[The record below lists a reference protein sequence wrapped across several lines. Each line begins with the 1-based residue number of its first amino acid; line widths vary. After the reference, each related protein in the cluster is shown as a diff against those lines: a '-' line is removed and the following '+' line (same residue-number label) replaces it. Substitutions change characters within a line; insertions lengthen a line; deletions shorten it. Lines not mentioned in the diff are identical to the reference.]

1 MRPGPSGADNRN
13 LLLAMV
19 LAMGILFGYD
29 AFVLKP
35 MRDAQRREAAV
46 RAEQSARA
54 APAPISADS
63 GESGIAAGAIAPL
76 PRPSLLAQ
84 TARIAVQSDNLDGSI
99 NLTGA
104 RIDDVSLRAYRTALA
119 PTSPE
124 VTLLS
129 PQGASFAADAFFGW
143 EERAIVAPLAGASTL
158 WLALDAGP
166 LTPARPIKLQTE
178 TGDGL
183 RITRTLSVDKD
194 YLFTIAD
201 RVENLGKAARIA
213 RPFAVARRQG
223 LPENYKINGIVHQG
237 MTGVFGAK
245 AVLHETKFEAAK
257 KHAKEKARGARQAES
272 RLIELDSKGGWMGL
286 TDHYWLTALIPD
298 QTETLTAQY
307 DSRPDGGRDDFRA
320 TYRGSFRE
328 IAPGEAI
335 VYTQRL
341 FVGAK
346 RAELLKRYEVDLAI
360 PQFDKAIDWGN
371 FWFFTRPVYALIHYF
386 FKLFGNYGLA
396 IMALTVL
403 VKVCLFPV
411 VNQTYKS
418 MGKMRLLAPKMKEIQ
433 ERFASDKAR
442 QQQETIALYQ
452 REKVN
457 PMAGC
462 LPMLVPIPIFFALYK
477 VLTVTIELRHQ
488 PFFGWIKDLSAP
500 DPTSWVNLFG
510 LLPFAAPTHLP
521 LIGVVFALGAWP
533 LLYGLAQWGTMALNP
548 PPPDPIQARI
558 FQFMPIL
565 FTFIYA
571 GLAAGLVIY
580 WTWSNLLTMIQQYII
595 MRRQGVET
603 EFDKFIARR
612 LKRADQPA

>member
-29 AFVLKP
+29 ALVLKP
-35 MRDAQRREAAV
+35 MRDAQRREIALRQEQAAKAAPGLTDPGETARPSGPLAPV
-46 RAEQSARA
+46 PREELVAASARI
-54 APAPISADS
+54 PLSSA
-63 GESGIAAGAIAPL
+63 
-76 PRPSLLAQ
+76 
-84 TARIAVQSDNLDGSI
+84 NLDGTISLI
-99 NLTGA
+99 GA
-104 RIDDVSLRAYRTALA
+104 RIDDVALRAYRTQLA
-119 PTSPE
+119 PDSPE

-129 PQGASFAADAFFGW
+129 PRGAAFAADAFFGW
-143 EERAIVAPLAGASTL
+143 EEREIIESLAGASTP
-158 WLALDAGP
+158 WQALDAGP
-166 LTPARPIKLQTE
+166 LTPTTPIRLVTEAR
-178 TGDGL
+178 GAL
-183 RITRTLSVDKD
+183 RIIRTISMDED
-194 YLFTIAD
+194 FLFTLAD
-201 RVENLGKAARIA
+201 RVENLGDGPRFV
-213 RPFAVARRQG
+213 RPFAVTRRQG
-223 LPENYKINGIVHQG
+223 LPENYKLNGIVHQG

-245 AVLHETKFEAAK
+245 PVLHETKFEAAK
-257 KHAKEKARGARQAES
+257 KHAKEKARGARQGES
-272 RLIELDSKGGWMGL
+272 RIIELDGKGGWMGL

-298 QTETLTAQY
+298 QNETLTTYY
-307 DSRPDGGRDDFRA
+307 DANPDGGRDDFRA

-335 VYTQRL
+335 LYSQRL

-346 RAELLKRYEVDLAI
+346 RAEILKRYETDLAI

-371 FWFFTRPVYALIHYF
+371 FWFFTRPVYSLIHWF
-386 FKLFGNYGLA
+386 FKLFGNFGLA
-396 IMALTVL
+396 IMAVTVV
-403 VKVCLFPV
+403 VKLCLFPL
-411 VNQTYKS
+411 VNHTYKA

-452 REKVN
+452 REKIN

-521 LIGVVFALGAWP
+521 VIGLVFALGVWP

-558 FQFMPIL
+558 FQLMPIL
-565 FTFIYA
+565 FTFMFA

-603 EFDKFIARR
+603 ELDKFIARR
-612 LKRADQPA
+612 LKRAGSPA

>member
-29 AFVLKP
+29 ALVLKP
-35 MRDAQRREAAV
+35 MRDAQRREIALRQEQAAKAAPGLTDPGEAARPSGPLAPV
-46 RAEQSARA
+46 PREALVAASARI
-54 APAPISADS
+54 PLNSA
-63 GESGIAAGAIAPL
+63 
-76 PRPSLLAQ
+76 
-84 TARIAVQSDNLDGSI
+84 NLDGSI
-99 NLTGA
+99 SLIGA
-104 RIDDVSLRAYRTALA
+104 RLDDVALRAYRTQLA
-119 PTSPE
+119 PDSPE

-129 PQGASFAADAFFGW
+129 PRGAAFAADAFFGW
-143 EERAIVAPLAGASTL
+143 EEREIIESLAGASTQ
-158 WLALDAGP
+158 WQALDAGP
-166 LTPARPIKLQTE
+166 LTPQTPIRLVTEAR
-178 TGDGL
+178 GGL
-183 RITRTLSVDKD
+183 RITRTISLDED
-194 YLFTIAD
+194 FLFTIAD
-201 RVENLGKAARIA
+201 RVENLGNGPRYV
-213 RPFAVARRQG
+213 RPFAVTRRQG
-223 LPENYKINGIVHQG
+223 LPENYKLNGIVHQG

-245 AVLHETKFEAAK
+245 PVLHETKFEAAK

-272 RLIELDSKGGWMGL
+272 RIIELDGKGGWMGL

-298 QTETLTAQY
+298 QNETLTTYY
-307 DSRPDGGRDDFRA
+307 DSNPDGGRDDFRA

-335 VYTQRL
+335 LYSQRL

-346 RAELLKRYEVDLAI
+346 RAEILKRYETDLGI

-371 FWFFTRPVYALIHYF
+371 FWFFTRPVYSLIHWF
-386 FKLFGNYGLA
+386 FKLFGNFGLA
-396 IMALTVL
+396 IMAVTVV
-403 VKVCLFPV
+403 VKLCLFPL
-411 VNQTYKS
+411 VNHTYKA

-452 REKVN
+452 REKIN

-521 LIGVVFALGAWP
+521 VIGLVFALGVWP

-558 FQFMPIL
+558 FQLMPIL
-565 FTFIYA
+565 FTFMFA

-580 WTWSNLLTMIQQYII
+580 WTWSNLLTMIQQYVI

-603 EFDKFIARR
+603 ELDKFIARK
-612 LKRADQPA
+612 LKRASSPA

>member
-29 AFVLKP
+29 ALVLKP
-35 MRDAQRREAAV
+35 MRDAQRREIALRQEQAAK
-46 RAEQSARA
+46 A
-54 APAPISADS
+54 APGLTDPSEATRPSGPLAPIAREALVAASTRIPLNSA
-63 GESGIAAGAIAPL
+63 
-76 PRPSLLAQ
+76 
-84 TARIAVQSDNLDGSI
+84 NLDGSI
-99 NLTGA
+99 SLIGA
-104 RIDDVSLRAYRTALA
+104 RLDDVALRAYRTQLA
-119 PTSPE
+119 PDSPE

-129 PQGASFAADAFFGW
+129 PRGAAFAADAFFGW
-143 EERAIVAPLAGASTL
+143 EEREIIESLAGASTP
-158 WLALDAGP
+158 WQALDAGP
-166 LTPARPIKLQTE
+166 LTPKTPIRLVTEAR
-178 TGDGL
+178 GSL
-183 RITRTLSVDKD
+183 RITRTISLDED
-194 YLFTIAD
+194 FLFTIAD
-201 RVENLGKAARIA
+201 RVENLGDGPRYV

-223 LPENYKINGIVHQG
+223 LPENYKPNGIVHQG

-245 AVLHETKFEAAK
+245 PVLHETKFETAK

-272 RLIELDSKGGWMGL
+272 RIIELDGKGGWMGL

-298 QTETLTAQY
+298 QNETLTTYY
-307 DSRPDGGRDDFRA
+307 DSNPDGGRDDFRA

-335 VYTQRL
+335 LYSQRL

-346 RAELLKRYEVDLAI
+346 RAEILRRYETDLAI

-371 FWFFTRPVYALIHYF
+371 FWFFTRPVYSLIHWF
-386 FKLFGNYGLA
+386 FKLFGNFGLA
-396 IMALTVL
+396 IMAVTVV
-403 VKVCLFPV
+403 VKLCLFPL
-411 VNQTYKS
+411 VNHTYKA

-452 REKVN
+452 REKIN

-521 LIGVVFALGAWP
+521 LIGLVFALGVWP
-533 LLYGLAQWGTMALNP
+533 LLYGLTQWGTMALNP

-558 FQFMPIL
+558 FQLMPIL
-565 FTFIYA
+565 FTFMFA
-571 GLAAGLVIY
+571 RLAAGLVIY
-580 WTWSNLLTMIQQYII
+580 WTWSNLLTMIQQYVI

-603 EFDKFIARR
+603 ELDKFIARR
-612 LKRADQPA
+612 LKRASSPA